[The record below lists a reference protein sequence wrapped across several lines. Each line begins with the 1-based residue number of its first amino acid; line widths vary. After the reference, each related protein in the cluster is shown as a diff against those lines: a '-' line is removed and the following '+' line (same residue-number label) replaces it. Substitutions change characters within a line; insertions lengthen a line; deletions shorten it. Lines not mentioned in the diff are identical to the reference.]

1 MQELQLGRDMEVGT
15 EAEVVEE
22 CGSVTSFHGLFSLLS
37 NTAQG
42 HLPGGAALPTEG
54 WAFPHHPHQSLIN
67 KVPIRFG
74 TGQSDGGI
82 VFQSR
87 FPFPDVPGLCHI
99 DRKLKSTASSKNLSA
114 DQFHNMCSR

>member
-42 HLPGGAALPTEG
+42 HLPGGQHCLQRAGPSHTT
-54 WAFPHHPHQSLIN
+54 HTN
-67 KVPIRFG
+67 R
-74 TGQSDGGI
+74 
-82 VFQSR
+82 
-87 FPFPDVPGLCHI
+87 
-99 DRKLKSTASSKNLSA
+99 
-114 DQFHNMCSR
+114 